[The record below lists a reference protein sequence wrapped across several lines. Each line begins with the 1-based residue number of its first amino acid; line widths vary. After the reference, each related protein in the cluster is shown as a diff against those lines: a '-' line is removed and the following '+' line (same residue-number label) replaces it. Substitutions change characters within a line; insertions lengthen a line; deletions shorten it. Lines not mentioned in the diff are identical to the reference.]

1 MSKNIRFRGQNIKIQ
16 IWDSAGQEKY
26 KGLIPSYVRN
36 SSIVFIVY
44 DVSNRSSFDNVQN
57 WLSFVKNI
65 EKTTMILC
73 GNKIDLEREVETKE
87 GQEIAEKEGIKF
99 FECSA
104 KTNDN
109 IKNMFYASIAGLP
122 TFGVYEESERE
133 NLVKELLEENGGEE
147 ENQNGNSDNLV
158 KQPPAQINV
167 DGKVNSSSNRK
178 RKCAC

>member
-1 MSKNIRFRGQNIKIQ
+1 MN
-16 IWDSAGQEKY
+16 
-26 KGLIPSYVRN
+26 
-36 SSIVFIVY
+36 
-44 DVSNRSSFDNVQN
+44 N
-57 WLSFVKNI
+57 WISFVKNI
-65 EKTTMILC
+65 EKTTIVLC

-87 GQEIAEKEGIKF
+87 GEEIASQEGIKF

-133 NLVKELLEENGGEE
+133 NLVKELLEENGGED
-147 ENQNGNSDNLV
+147 NQEGNNGNLV
-158 KQPPAQINV
+158 RQPPAQINV
-167 DGKVNSSSNRK
+167 NGDIISPGKKR